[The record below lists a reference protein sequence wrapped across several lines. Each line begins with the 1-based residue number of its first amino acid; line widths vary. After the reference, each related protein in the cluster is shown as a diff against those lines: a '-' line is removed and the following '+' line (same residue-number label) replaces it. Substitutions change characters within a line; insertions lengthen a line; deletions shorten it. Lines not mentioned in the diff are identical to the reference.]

1 MNKDNKKINEEE
13 REYLN
18 RVMRRKRKSN
28 YFSAKLFF
36 ATLAVVFVIGLLIPL
51 RPEKSDE
58 EKRTLT
64 KFPKFTIESF
74 MNGEYL
80 NGISTWYADTFPFR
94 DTLIGMNAGIKSLYG
109 TGDTK
114 IVKNSVQTADEIP
127 VNGENTA
134 EQEKMEQEVKAEAQ
148 KKLEEKLPD
157 GTIYDVPQKAGNV
170 YVVGD
175 RGFNLYY
182 YSATSAE
189 MYAALL
195 DKIQRTIPNCNVYD
209 LLVPTAS
216 GVILDQK
223 VAQGLGA
230 SNQQDALR
238 HIAGLIKEK
247 NPNVKVVESLDNLLK
262 HNAEYIYFRTDHHWT
277 QTGAY
282 YAYEEF
288 AKMKGIEPVKLSDM
302 DKVDYD
308 GFIGSFY
315 FSGGKPQSM
324 KQNPDLIQAYKSKDT
339 NEINYLDKN
348 QQPVKWQVISDV
360 TTWMAGAKYST
371 FIGGDNMVSV
381 IDNPNISDGNNV
393 LLIKESYGNSFAPF
407 LIHHYDKVFIVDYRY
422 FYKYS
427 KYNNNIIQYIA
438 DNGIKDVIVLN
449 NAEAAGSENNIKQMN
464 AMFSH

>member
-1 MNKDNKKINEEE
+1 M
-13 REYLN
+13 
-18 RVMRRKRKSN
+18 
-28 YFSAKLFF
+28 
-36 ATLAVVFVIGLLIPL
+36 
-51 RPEKSDE
+51 
-58 EKRTLT
+58 
-64 KFPKFTIESF
+64 
-74 MNGEYL
+74 
-80 NGISTWYADTFPFR
+80 
-94 DTLIGMNAGIKSLYG
+94 
-109 TGDTK
+109 
-114 IVKNSVQTADEIP
+114 
-127 VNGENTA
+127 
-134 EQEKMEQEVKAEAQ
+134 
-148 KKLEEKLPD
+148 
-157 GTIYDVPQKAGNV
+157 
-170 YVVGD
+170 
-175 RGFNLYY
+175 
-182 YSATSAE
+182 
-189 MYAALL
+189 
-195 DKIQRTIPNCNVYD
+195 
-209 LLVPTAS
+209 
-216 GVILDQK
+216 
-223 VAQGLGA
+223 
-230 SNQQDALR
+230 
-238 HIAGLIKEK
+238 
-247 NPNVKVVESLDNLLK
+247 LK

-427 KYNNNIIQYIA
+427 KFNFFNFLNF
-438 DNGIKDVIVLN
+438 IV
-449 NAEAAGSENNIKQMN
+449 KY
-464 AMFSH
+464 